1 MEQGRAGIYFR
12 RETKEVCRI
21 GSDSEA
27 PPGDGW
33 AKVSEEPDLG
43 LLEVREILRAR
54 NLVDDPREVYWYGLR
69 SDEMPDGIT
78 TSMFRNFKRSSEQ
91 AHRKANTGGGGLWS
105 RLTGVFRFM
114 GGGLTG
120 FHGPT

>member
-12 RETKEVCRI
+12 RETKEVRRF

-27 PPGDGW
+27 PSGDGW
-33 AKVSEEPDLG
+33 AQVSEEPDLG

-54 NLVDDPREVYWYGLR
+54 NLVDDPREVYWYGLW
-69 SDEMPDGIT
+69 SDEKPDGIT
-78 TSMFRNFKRSSEQ
+78 TSMIRNFKRSSEQ
-91 AHRKANTGGGGLWS
+91 AHRKAKPGDGGLWS

-114 GGGLTG
+114 GGGRTG
-120 FHGPT
+120 VHGAT